1 MARSIF
7 LPIIAFSLLA
17 GCAVAPPVLTPDN
30 PASPQASEANLK
42 PLRTLKRDAIT
53 QRTRQ
58 MLAQAA
64 KQQEE
69 WDKNGT
75 MSGDQQGRQRQDVPG
90 VKEQQPQQKQM
101 EQMQGMRMPQ
111 EQTQPSPT
119 PNN

>member
-1 MARSIF
+1 M
-7 LPIIAFSLLA
+7 AFSLLA
-17 GCAVAPPVLTPDN
+17 GCAATPPVLTADN
-30 PASPQASEANLK
+30 PASPQAPEAKFTSLA
-42 PLRTLKRDAIT
+42 PLKRDAIT

-75 MSGDQQGRQRQDVPG
+75 MSGDQQGQQMQDVPG

>member
-7 LPIIAFSLLA
+7 LPIIAFSLVA
-17 GCAVAPPVLTPDN
+17 GCAITPPPLPADN
-30 PASPQASEANLK
+30 PASPQAPEARVK
-42 PLRTLKRDAIT
+42 PLRALERDAIT
-53 QRTRQ
+53 QKTRQ

-69 WDKNGT
+69 WDKNGPV
-75 MSGDQQGRQRQDVPG
+75 SGDQQGQQMQNMPG
-90 VKEQQPQQKQM
+90 MQQPQQQPQQKQM
-101 EQMQGMRMPQ
+101 PGMRMPQ

>member
-30 PASPQASEANLK
+30 PASPRASEANLK
-42 PLRTLKRDAIT
+42 PLPTLKRDAIT

-69 WDKNGT
+69 WDQNGPA
-75 MSGDQQGRQRQDVPG
+75 SGERPG
-90 VKEQQPQQKQM
+90 VKQQQPQQKQM
-101 EQMQGMRMPQ
+101 DQMRGMQMPQ

>member
-7 LPIIAFSLLA
+7 LPIIALSLVG
-17 GCAVAPPVLTPDN
+17 GCATTPPVLTADN
-30 PASPQASEANLK
+30 PASPQAPEARFK
-42 PLRTLKRDAIT
+42 PLRTLERDAIT

-69 WDKNGT
+69 WDKSGPV
-75 MSGDQQGRQRQDVPG
+75 SGDQQGQQMQNMPG
-90 VKEQQPQQKQM
+90 MQQPPQKQT
-101 EQMQGMRMPQ
+101 EQMPK

>member
-1 MARSIF
+1 MARPIF

-42 PLRTLKRDAIT
+42 PLPTLKRDAIT

-69 WDKNGT
+69 WDKNGPV
-75 MSGDQQGRQRQDVPG
+75 SGGQQG
-90 VKEQQPQQKQM
+90 QQM
-101 EQMQGMRMPQ
+101 HGMQMPQ

-119 PNN
+119 

>member
-1 MARSIF
+1 MARSFF
-7 LPIIAFSLLA
+7 LPIITFSLLA
-17 GCAVAPPVLTPDN
+17 GCAATPPVLTADN
-30 PASPQASEANLK
+30 PASPQAPEAKFTSLA
-42 PLRTLKRDAIT
+42 PLKRDAIT

-69 WDKNGT
+69 WDKNGPV
-75 MSGDQQGRQRQDVPG
+75 SGGQQGQ
-90 VKEQQPQQKQM
+90 
-101 EQMQGMRMPQ
+101 QMQGMQMPQ